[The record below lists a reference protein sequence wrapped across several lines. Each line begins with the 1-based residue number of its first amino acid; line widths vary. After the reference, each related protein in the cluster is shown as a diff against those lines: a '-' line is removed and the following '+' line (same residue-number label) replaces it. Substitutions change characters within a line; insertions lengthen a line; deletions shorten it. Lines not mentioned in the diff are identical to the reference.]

1 MILPLRYQIPTK
13 EFLLD
18 WTVLWD
24 TTSVCSQRRASVSS
38 EGLWLFQG
46 KREDAGYDDVEL
58 SALGTSPV
66 TFS

>member
-1 MILPLRYQIPTK
+1 MTLPLRYQIPTK

-38 EGLWLFQG
+38 EDTGMSFTAMSL
-46 KREDAGYDDVEL
+46 AGSLVPER
-58 SALGTSPV
+58 
-66 TFS
+66 